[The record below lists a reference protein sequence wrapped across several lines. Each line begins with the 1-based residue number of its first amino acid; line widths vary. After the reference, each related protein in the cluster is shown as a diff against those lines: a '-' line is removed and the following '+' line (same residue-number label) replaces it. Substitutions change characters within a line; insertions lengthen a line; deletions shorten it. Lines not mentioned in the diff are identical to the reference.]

1 MKKKTL
7 IALITAAVMST
18 FSGLTAYASGDVAG
32 AVEGTWTTAR
42 AQVVSV
48 VDNVIFP
55 VIDVILT
62 VLLFVKI
69 SMAYMGISQTWSIG
83 MDANCNN
90 FRLFDLYSDR
100 SAVYL
105 VNCLKEEFVH
115 EKAYLAILSAA
126 IVMTVT
132 ACGTISPPVQTPP
145 ETAVTGKRFEPTAE
159 PTVPTETVERSEE
172 EQIKSNTF
180 IAEFFDSN
188 IMFTDVQKTL
198 TDDSLKDCSFEK
210 QAESS
215 NSIQK
220 ISLKSANGGGV
231 LNVMCIDLS
240 QKQYQ
245 LRP

>member
-1 MKKKTL
+1 MK
-7 IALITAAVMST
+7 
-18 FSGLTAYASGDVAG
+18 
-32 AVEGTWTTAR
+32 
-42 AQVVSV
+42 
-48 VDNVIFP
+48 
-55 VIDVILT
+55 
-62 VLLFVKI
+62 
-69 SMAYMGISQTWSIG
+69 
-83 MDANCNN
+83 
-90 FRLFDLYSDR
+90 
-100 SAVYL
+100 
-105 VNCLKEEFVH
+105 
-115 EKAYLAILSAA
+115 KAYLAILSAA

-145 ETAVTGKRFEPTAE
+145 ETAVTEAVEPTAE

-188 IMFTDVQKTL
+188 IMFTDVQKL

-240 QKQYQ
+240 QSSISYDLEYILENFGNYYFGLTAAQMNGVTSYRMVNSVVSKGKYQ
-245 LRP
+245 RYSSVQKTDGMAAQFGYTETYAVLSEGKLTVVSGAFLSSDMMDRQNFMRLMAKFAENMAY